1 MKKFE
6 IFVKLFVVLLV
17 IFCFESYFKGEI
29 IMFNLIMKADIVTKF
44 AALVAAMLTVVIL
57 VFIVGMT
64 IDPFFG
70 LRWLS
75 NLLTQYMSQD
85 SMLSVIITLQ
95 VAKYFLLFWLAHRVL
110 IIVRNIKRT
119 VRKK

>member
-1 MKKFE
+1 MN
-6 IFVKLFVVLLV
+6 LY
-17 IFCFESYFKGEI
+17 YFKGEF
-29 IMFNLIMKADIVTKF
+29 IMLQLILKSDIVVKF
-44 AALVAAMLTVVIL
+44 AALVAAALTAVIL
-57 VFIVGMT
+57 VFIIGMT

-95 VAKYFLLFWLAHRVL
+95 VAKYFALFWLAHRVL

-119 VRKK
+119 VRKNK

>member
-1 MKKFE
+1 M
-6 IFVKLFVVLLV
+6 LQ
-17 IFCFESYFKGEI
+17 
-29 IMFNLIMKADIVTKF
+29 LILKSDVMVKF
-44 AALVAAMLTVVIL
+44 AALVAALLTAVIL
-57 VFIVGMT
+57 VFIIGMT

-95 VAKYFLLFWLAHRVL
+95 VAKYFALFWLAHRVL
-110 IIVRNIKRT
+110 VIVRNIKRT

>member
-1 MKKFE
+1 
-6 IFVKLFVVLLV
+6 
-17 IFCFESYFKGEI
+17 
-29 IMFNLIMKADIVTKF
+29 MFNLLLKADIVTKF

-85 SMLSVIITLQ
+85 TMLSIVITLQ

-119 VRKK
+119 VRKNK

>member
-1 MKKFE
+1 MLQLILK
-6 IFVKLFVVLLV
+6 
-17 IFCFESYFKGEI
+17 SD
-29 IMFNLIMKADIVTKF
+29 IMVKF
-44 AALVAAMLTVVIL
+44 AALVAAVLTAIIL
-57 VFIVGMT
+57 VFIIGMT

-75 NLLTQYMSQD
+75 NLLTQYISQD

-95 VAKYFLLFWLAHRVL
+95 VAKYFGLFWLAHRVL

>member
-1 MKKFE
+1 
-6 IFVKLFVVLLV
+6 
-17 IFCFESYFKGEI
+17 
-29 IMFNLIMKADIVTKF
+29 MFNLIMKADIVTKF

>member
-1 MKKFE
+1 M
-6 IFVKLFVVLLV
+6 LQ
-17 IFCFESYFKGEI
+17 
-29 IMFNLIMKADIVTKF
+29 LILKADAMVKF
-44 AALVAAMLTVVIL
+44 AALVAAVLCVIIIT
-57 VFIVGMT
+57 FIVGMT

-75 NLLTQYMSQD
+75 NILTQHMSQD
-85 SMLSVIITLQ
+85 SMLSIIITLQ
-95 VAKYFLLFWLAHRVL
+95 VAKYFGLFWLAHRVL

>member
-1 MKKFE
+1 MLQLILK
-6 IFVKLFVVLLV
+6 
-17 IFCFESYFKGEI
+17 SD
-29 IMFNLIMKADIVTKF
+29 IMVKF
-44 AALVAAMLTVVIL
+44 AALVAVVLTAIIL
-57 VFIVGMT
+57 VFIIGMT

-119 VRKK
+119 VRKNK

>member
-1 MKKFE
+1 
-6 IFVKLFVVLLV
+6 
-17 IFCFESYFKGEI
+17 
-29 IMFNLIMKADIVTKF
+29 MFNLLLKSDIVTKF

-85 SMLSVIITLQ
+85 STLSVIITLQ
-95 VAKYFLLFWLAHRVL
+95 VAKYFGLFWLAHRVL

>member
-1 MKKFE
+1 
-6 IFVKLFVVLLV
+6 
-17 IFCFESYFKGEI
+17 
-29 IMFNLIMKADIVTKF
+29 MFNLIMKADIVVKF

-64 IDPFFG
+64 VDPFFG

-75 NLLTQYMSQD
+75 NILTQYMSQD
-85 SMLSVIITLQ
+85 SMLSIVITLQ

-110 IIVRNIKRT
+110 VIVRNIKRT
-119 VRKK
+119 VAPRRKNK

>member
-1 MKKFE
+1 
-6 IFVKLFVVLLV
+6 
-17 IFCFESYFKGEI
+17 
-29 IMFNLIMKADIVTKF
+29 MFNLIMKADIVTKF

-57 VFIVGMT
+57 VFIIGMT

-95 VAKYFLLFWLAHRVL
+95 VAKYFGLFWLAHRVL

>member
-1 MKKFE
+1 
-6 IFVKLFVVLLV
+6 
-17 IFCFESYFKGEI
+17 
-29 IMFNLIMKADIVTKF
+29 MFNLIMKADIVVKF
-44 AALVAAMLTVVIL
+44 AALVAAALTLLIL

-64 IDPFFG
+64 VDPFFG

-95 VAKYFLLFWLAHRVL
+95 VAKYFALFWLAHRVL
-110 IIVRNIKRT
+110 VIARNIKR
-119 VRKK
+119 VLKPRKK

>member
-1 MKKFE
+1 M
-6 IFVKLFVVLLV
+6 L
-17 IFCFESYFKGEI
+17 
-29 IMFNLIMKADIVTKF
+29 NLILKADIVTKF

-57 VFIVGMT
+57 VFIVAMT

-95 VAKYFLLFWLAHRVL
+95 VAKYFGLFWLAHRVL

-119 VRKK
+119 VRKNK

>member
-1 MKKFE
+1 M
-6 IFVKLFVVLLV
+6 LQ
-17 IFCFESYFKGEI
+17 
-29 IMFNLIMKADIVTKF
+29 LILKSDAMVKF
-44 AALVAAMLTVVIL
+44 AALVATLLTAIIL
-57 VFIVGMT
+57 VFIIGMT

-110 IIVRNIKRT
+110 VIVRNIKRT
-119 VRKK
+119 VAPRRKNK

>member
-1 MKKFE
+1 
-6 IFVKLFVVLLV
+6 
-17 IFCFESYFKGEI
+17 
-29 IMFNLIMKADIVTKF
+29 MFNLILKADIMVKF

-85 SMLSVIITLQ
+85 TMLSVIITLQ
-95 VAKYFLLFWLAHRVL
+95 VAKYFVLFWLAHRVL
-110 IIVRNIKRT
+110 VIVRNIKRT
-119 VRKK
+119 VNPRRKNK

>member
-1 MKKFE
+1 
-6 IFVKLFVVLLV
+6 
-17 IFCFESYFKGEI
+17 
-29 IMFNLIMKADIVTKF
+29 MFNLIMKADIVVKF
-44 AALVAAMLTVVIL
+44 AALVATLLTVVIL
-57 VFIVGMT
+57 VFIIGMT
-64 IDPFFG
+64 VDPFFG

-110 IIVRNIKRT
+110 VIARNIKRT
-119 VRKK
+119 VTPRRKK

>member
-1 MKKFE
+1 
-6 IFVKLFVVLLV
+6 
-17 IFCFESYFKGEI
+17 
-29 IMFNLIMKADIVTKF
+29 MFNLIMKADIVVKF
-44 AALVAAMLTVVIL
+44 AALVATLLTVVIL
-57 VFIVGMT
+57 VFIIGMT
-64 IDPFFG
+64 VDPFFG

-110 IIVRNIKRT
+110 VITRNIKRT
-119 VRKK
+119 LKPRKNK

>member
-1 MKKFE
+1 MLQLILK
-6 IFVKLFVVLLV
+6 
-17 IFCFESYFKGEI
+17 SD
-29 IMFNLIMKADIVTKF
+29 IMVKF
-44 AALVAAMLTVVIL
+44 AALVAALLTAVIL
-57 VFIVGMT
+57 VFIIGMT

-110 IIVRNIKRT
+110 VIVRNIKRT
-119 VRKK
+119 VAPRRKNK

>member
-1 MKKFE
+1 
-6 IFVKLFVVLLV
+6 
-17 IFCFESYFKGEI
+17 
-29 IMFNLIMKADIVTKF
+29 MFNLIMKADIVVKF
-44 AALVAAMLTVVIL
+44 AALVAALLTVIIL

-64 IDPFFG
+64 VDPFFG

-75 NLLTQYMSQD
+75 NILTQYMSQD
-85 SMLSVIITLQ
+85 TMLSIVITLQ

-119 VRKK
+119 VRKNK

>member
-1 MKKFE
+1 
-6 IFVKLFVVLLV
+6 
-17 IFCFESYFKGEI
+17 
-29 IMFNLIMKADIVTKF
+29 MFNLIMKADIVTKF

-85 SMLSVIITLQ
+85 STLSVIITLQ
-95 VAKYFLLFWLAHRVL
+95 VAKYFGLFWLAHRVL

>member
-1 MKKFE
+1 M
-6 IFVKLFVVLLV
+6 LQ
-17 IFCFESYFKGEI
+17 
-29 IMFNLIMKADIVTKF
+29 LILKSDIVVKF
-44 AALVAAMLTVVIL
+44 AALVAAVLTAIIL

-64 IDPFFG
+64 VDPFFG

-85 SMLSVIITLQ
+85 TMLSIVITLQ
-95 VAKYFLLFWLAHRVL
+95 VAKYFFLFWLAHRVL

-119 VRKK
+119 VRKNK

>member
-1 MKKFE
+1 
-6 IFVKLFVVLLV
+6 
-17 IFCFESYFKGEI
+17 
-29 IMFNLIMKADIVTKF
+29 MFNLIMKADIVTKF
-44 AALVAAMLTVVIL
+44 AALVAAILTVVIL

-110 IIVRNIKRT
+110 VIVRNIKHT
-119 VRKK
+119 VAPRRKK